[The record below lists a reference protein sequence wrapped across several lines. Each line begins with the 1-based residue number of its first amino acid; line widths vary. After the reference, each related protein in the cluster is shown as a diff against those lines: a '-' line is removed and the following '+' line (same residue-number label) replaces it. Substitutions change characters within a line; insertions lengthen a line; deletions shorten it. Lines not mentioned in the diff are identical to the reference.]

1 MECINQ
7 IVKAIIFIHFFPH
20 LNSNNDDIFTKLQ
33 NEETPEFSRKYIS
46 WNDQNPPPHWGM
58 NLAEELRPHE
68 FSTQMGKIQVKMIEN
83 LKKLTDVR

>member
-20 LNSNNDDIFTKLQ
+20 LNSNNDDIWRDSRIFTKVYLMKR
-33 NEETPEFSRKYIS
+33 PE
-46 WNDQNPPPHWGM
+46 PPPHWGM